1 MIFLHFHLVDNSTEV
16 DSKGDK
22 AKNRHDIPKGMLPIY
37 VPADAFPLIIKGHLL
52 KRKPDG
58 SVIDVISKKN
68 LVTAIRKGAPKEDL
82 ASMVLVNPSPEL
94 NLDLTENEA
103 QEINN
108 RHKTLEMTDIFN
120 NETSVKDF
128 PEAANAVTH
137 ENISASPVNKTVENS
152 NAASNDINFN
162 DTGFYNSKSTNNKNT
177 VSSDEVDQSSTKT
190 KNLNNTRN
198 LLLST
203 GIDQSNSLL
212 PTRARSSKESDKL
225 KSSIDYNRINYI
237 QSQPSSRTNGV
248 FDNKQTNKEFSTT
261 NRIENTT
268 SNKSNLGSDNANIY
282 ETNQEKMNNNE
293 TSNPLAYNIQNNIK
307 SISKG
312 DSSKLSNKT
321 FANDKSQTKSDKD
334 SGETNIKTQTDK
346 EASLQNKVTE
356 KENNF
361 EENHHIHNSTD
372 PANPEEEAD
381 QPLSQEQTYEGK
393 NLKGTDSKISNGVG
407 SLSQTL
413 ELHSGNGKVHVSP
426 HHVDHQSLFSGKLSD
441 RFKMHHLTPMFG
453 GRTEI
458 TKAPLKINKNQTS
471 QAITK
476 SILNHDHP
484 FSNKTSN
491 LTLEIDRTG
500 KELDE
505 LYKKAHRTL
514 ASNSAAN
521 KASNG
526 KKQLKNNV
534 YRSQDKTVSSGNKT
548 TNLQKIQ
555 EPVKVPDANHS
566 KKVEKNY
573 SNHTDMSKNHNKV
586 FQVDNFV
593 KANDFGIYENDHGDH
608 NPIISDTAT
617 SKLRNNFIP
626 SQTKNVRPT
635 NRNINSNITQYG
647 HNVMLVFSK
656 GVPTQLQTKNL
667 PGNFNLLSNTT
678 ALKSAHKNISNK
690 SFRNVSLNSN
700 LNRNSCKTPVVKT
713 AINIQCVD
721 NDPIK
726 QNATTPRKNHELPEV
741 RNARVATNN
750 VTMTG
755 EKPTEHS
762 VNGAGISN
770 HKVHSNG
777 AGLQKHQTSG
787 VGTGLKTEVV
797 NNSTRSVRKYN
808 TSNENP
814 SKSFKNDSKSSL
826 IPFRNNS
833 IKVIQGPSNIKPIK
847 LPASKNFNKAVQSYK
862 EGTNS
867 FPEFFPNHGV
877 TNSTTKTIA
886 TTKTIDNISGH
897 SSKEQKN
904 KKSKNSWSE
913 VQNQSKLY
921 SYTLKNVTAIL
932 DLPEPRIN
940 KDKIGENGKGVQIHE
955 SNERKEKFDKSSHAE
970 TGKRKNLDS
979 VQNHEINKNLDNDI
993 SSLVRA
999 VEDVSKDA
1007 ADLAEEFNLNDDAKL
1022 SKLEDIVNTDY
1033 NENFLNN
1040 PAVLKTFDRKAL
1052 QARKDEIDRLL
1063 KLLDKEEHETALT
1076 RTRINKYRKKL
1087 GLSGNED
1094 AEINELTRIFN
1105 KIDAREDDKV
1115 SEKRSHNRRPKRVK
1129 IVRYIPTNLE
1139 MDKSVSFY
1147 RRPVD
1152 DEHPYDIE
1160 LENDEHSITPIKGN
1174 INLNGHRLNFISE
1187 ESLTND
1193 IKDQSSY
1200 DKKKHKNR
1208 KRRLYNLTSS
1218 FNWQDHVHVNDDKEK
1233 TATDE
1238 QEFEAEQSS
1247 LLKYHPNPLH
1257 FTTQSESSKEIQKQE
1272 KLRNLLT
1279 SYESHIREIAGLN
1292 KSNTMNQTGLDF
1304 NIDKTANQKHDI
1316 TINEDKKRKY
1326 RRILGIIS
1334 KIVDAI
1340 DPDENKENDMQNK
1353 TNEVSRTELQKH
1365 HNNTNYDILNV
1376 TEDEKLTSSGIN
1388 ASISNSSS
1396 NMYNATKFSN
1406 YQSSEQNGSE
1416 PSLSNNLLD
1425 GPDTFRNNSENG
1437 KENKKNM
1444 SSNFQHTSK
1453 QRVTEQHKPFKDKQ
1467 QFPIEKPYKKPKQN
1481 KPPTISSNQL
1491 PNQNTG
1497 KSNSLQNSG
1506 QLSTQ
1511 QANWQQPLQTIST
1524 VVSPAQ
1530 SSNPN
1535 NQVII
1540 LNPNNHQSTNQQP
1553 EIAYTISNM
1562 KPGSYFQPELSNPQ
1576 YHNVK
1581 ISPILQP
1588 PTPLVGTPLFHKP
1601 THLLIPIGYPNTMA
1615 ATQRPQP
1622 LVETSL
1628 EEQISHPPL
1637 LYPVTGKIANEYI
1650 EQSQFSNNLRNLLNS
1665 DEESQYFNRNK
1676 SLDVGD
1682 DDVNINLDDHLFSQV
1697 GNGNIKEYT
1706 RRNND
1711 VDYDTSSSIFP
1722 TVQPGT
1728 IVENFIQPQRDRIQ
1742 DQILL
1747 NLNPLQSKTAP
1758 TIQSQNLFPD
1768 HPHID
1773 PESHQFDH
1781 LGRHHHFLHH
1791 HQKLSPYTT
1800 NLDGSINILPY
1811 RHGSH
1816 HKINGGIDHHR
1827 HNHLHAITPDVD
1839 TQGNLLIPDFSHL
1852 KDQQTSV
1859 MVMGNKVQSNQP
1871 KGQSQEHIHLTV
1883 KDPQGAHLH
1892 FDHVRPYSKTNK
1904 PITIP
1909 IKVPTTSPSTTPFNP
1924 GKYHYLN
1931 LNTLS
1936 RKYIASKRT
1945 KNPKFLSPPEINMND
1960 MNPLPPAVRPRP
1972 LMNSR
1977 PRPLLKPHHPPGFKS
1992 LFEHVKKQKIVK
2004 DAFHIEDED
2013 NFQFGKRDDTFLL
2026 APQTNFNEFIS
2037 TQNETDDPISWA
2049 KEMLMKE
2056 NINAKMLRSRK
2067 RIPHAWTENKF
2078 APRKGI
2084 PFHRSGH
2091 NNNTNNLK
2099 NNKNPNNH
2107 LTTNISNSNLT
2118 NDTVKSKHFNVSP
2131 KIHKR
2136 HHHHRRQHHH
2146 TRPGHK
2152 HKHRSKKLFSFNLDP
2167 ETILD
2172 REEAAENNN
2181 TNNVYKQKKTVLD
2194 RFEKITKPILSMSFA
2209 TPTAHKHRLIRI
2221 SVMASA
2227 ENNDREYKKEH
2238 IHKKTIVKKIQNHNS
2253 PIFNTTK
2260 SVTDFDIMSLD
2271 LEKSK
2276 KRGISHLSRKINLND
2291 DDETTVKL
2299 ASDEKDD
2306 SNSKTVTSTEENDDN
2321 YIYKDNES
2329 EIGHKGTI
2337 VEEENFPK
2345 FISVSDFKFSDLPKL
2360 PEGKSYVLSTP
2371 KQGMCVSI
2379 IW

>member
-1 MIFLHFHLVDNSTEV
+1 MDNSTEA

-37 VPADAFPLIIKGHLL
+37 IPADAFPLIIKGHLL

-58 SVIDVISKKN
+58 SIIDVISKKN

-108 RHKTLEMTDIFN
+108 RNKTMEMTDTFN

-137 ENISASPVNKTVENS
+137 ENISTSPVNKTIENS
-152 NAASNDINFN
+152 NAATNDINLN
-162 DTGFYNSKSTNNKNT
+162 DNGFYNSKNTNKNT
-177 VSSDEVDQSSTKT
+177 ISSDEVDQPSTKI

-198 LLLST
+198 F
-203 GIDQSNSLL
+203 SNSLHSMSV
-212 PTRARSSKESDKL
+212 RNSKETDKL

-248 FDNKQTNKEFSTT
+248 FDSEQRNKTFSTT
-261 NRIENTT
+261 DRTENTP
-268 SNKSNLGSDNANIY
+268 SNKSNVGSNNTNIND
-282 ETNQEKMNNNE
+282 TNKEKMNNNE
-293 TSNPLAYNIQNNIK
+293 TSNPLAYNLQNNIK

-312 DSSKLSNKT
+312 DSSKLSHKT
-321 FANDKSQTKSDKD
+321 FTNDKSQTKSEKD
-334 SGETNIKTQTDK
+334 SAETNIKTQADE
-346 EASLQNKVTE
+346 EASLQNKATR

-361 EENHHIHNSTD
+361 EENHQIHNSTD

-381 QPLSQEQTYEGK
+381 EPLSQEQTYEGK

-458 TKAPLKINKNQTS
+458 TKAPSKISKNQTN
-471 QAITK
+471 QVITK
-476 SILNHDHP
+476 SILNYGYP

-491 LTLEIDRTG
+491 ITLEIDPTG

-505 LYKKAHRTL
+505 LYKKAHRTI

-548 TNLQKIQ
+548 ASLQKIQ
-555 EPVKVPDANHS
+555 EPVKILNANHS
-566 KKVEKNY
+566 IQVAKNY
-573 SNHTDMSKNHNKV
+573 SSHKDMDKNHNKI
-586 FQVDNFV
+586 FQEDKFI
-593 KANDFGIYENDHGDH
+593 KTNDFGINENDHGDH
-608 NPIISDTAT
+608 NPIITDTAT
-617 SKLRNNFIP
+617 SKLRTNFIP

-635 NRNINSNITQYG
+635 NRNINNNVTQYG
-647 HNVMLVFSK
+647 HNIMLVFSK
-656 GVPTQLQTKNL
+656 GVSTQLQTKNL
-667 PGNFNLLSNTT
+667 PGNFTLLSNTT
-678 ALKSAHKNISNK
+678 ALNSAHKNISNK
-690 SFRNVSLNSN
+690 SFRNVSSNSN
-700 LNRNSCKTPVVKT
+700 LNRNLCKTPVVKT

-721 NDPIK
+721 NEPIK
-726 QNATTPRKNHELPEV
+726 QNATTPQKSHELPEV
-741 RNARVATNN
+741 RNTSVATNN
-750 VTMTG
+750 ANVAG
-755 EKPTEHS
+755 EKPVEHS

-770 HKVHSNG
+770 HKVYSNG

-787 VGTGLKTEVV
+787 VGTGLKNEVV
-797 NNSTRSVRKYN
+797 NNSTRPTRKYN

-814 SKSFKNDSKSSL
+814 STSFKNDSKSSVR
-826 IPFRNNS
+826 PFHNNS
-833 IKVIQGPSNIKPIK
+833 IKVIQGPSNIKPIQ
-847 LPASKNFNKAVQSYK
+847 LPASKYFNKAAQSYK
-862 EGTNS
+862 QGTNN
-867 FPEFFPNHGV
+867 FPEIFPNHGV
-877 TNSTTKTIA
+877 TKNSTPTTIA
-886 TTKTIDNISGH
+886 TIKTIDNINEH
-897 SSKEQKN
+897 ASKEQKN
-904 KKSKNSWSE
+904 KKTKNSWSE

-940 KDKIGENGKGVQIHE
+940 KVKIGENDKAVQIHE
-955 SNERKEKFDKSSHAE
+955 SNERKEKFDKSSHTE

-979 VQNHEINKNLDNDI
+979 VQNHEINKSLDNDI

-1007 ADLAEEFNLNDDAKL
+1007 ADLAEEFDLNDDAKL
-1022 SKLEDIVNTDY
+1022 SKLEDIVSTDY

-1040 PAVLKTFDRKAL
+1040 PAVLKTLDRKAL

-1076 RTRINKYRKKL
+1076 RTRINKYRNKL

-1094 AEINELTRIFN
+1094 AAINELTRIFSQ
-1105 KIDAREDDKV
+1105 IDAGVDDKIY
-1115 SEKRSHNRRPKRVK
+1115 EKRSHNTRPKRVK
-1129 IVRYIPTNLE
+1129 IDRYIPTNLE

-1152 DEHPYDIE
+1152 DEHPYDIG
-1160 LENDEHSITPIKGN
+1160 LENDEHSNTPIKGN

-1193 IKDQSSY
+1193 IKDQSFY

-1233 TATDE
+1233 TATNE

-1257 FTTQSESSKEIQKQE
+1257 FTTQSESSNEIQKQE
-1272 KLRNLLT
+1272 KLKNLLT
-1279 SYESHIREIAGLN
+1279 SYESHIREIAERN
-1292 KSNTMNQTGLDF
+1292 KSNTLNQTGLDF

-1340 DPDENKENDMQNK
+1340 DPDESKENDMQNK
-1353 TNEVSRTELQKH
+1353 TNEVSQTDLQKP
-1365 HNNTNYDILNV
+1365 HNNTYDDILNV
-1376 TEDEKLTSSGIN
+1376 IEDEKLTSSGIN
-1388 ASISNSSS
+1388 ASISNSS
-1396 NMYNATKFSN
+1396 NNLYNATKFSN

-1425 GPDTFRNNSENG
+1425 APDTLRNNSENG
-1437 KENKKNM
+1437 KENPKNI

-1467 QFPIEKPYKKPKQN
+1467 QFPVEKPYKKPKQN

-1511 QANWQQPLQTIST
+1511 QTNWQRPLQTIST

-1530 SSNPN
+1530 SSNPT

-1540 LNPNNHQSTNQQP
+1540 LNPNNHQPTNQRP

-1562 KPGSYFQPELSNPQ
+1562 KPGSYFQPDLSNPQ
-1576 YHNVK
+1576 YHNMK

-1601 THLLIPIGYPNTMA
+1601 THLLIPIGYPNTMF
-1615 ATQRPQP
+1615 ATQRPQHP
-1622 LVETSL
+1622 VETSL
-1628 EEQISHPPL
+1628 EEQISHPPS

-1650 EQSQFSNNLRNLLNS
+1650 QQSQFSNSVRNLLNS

-1711 VDYDTSSSIFP
+1711 VDYDTSNSMFQ

-1747 NLNPLQSKTAP
+1747 NLNSLESKAAP
-1758 TIQSQNLFPD
+1758 TIQSHNLYPD
-1768 HPHID
+1768 QPHID
-1773 PESHQFDH
+1773 PESHQFNH

-1827 HNHLHAITPDVD
+1827 HNHLHTVTPDVD

-1859 MVMGNKVQSNQP
+1859 MVMGNKVQLNQP

-1924 GKYHYLN
+1924 GKYYYLN

-1936 RKYIASKRT
+1936 RKHIASKRT
-1945 KNPKFLSPPEINMND
+1945 KNPKLPSPPEINMND
-1960 MNPLPPAVRPRP
+1960 MNPLPPAARPRP
-1972 LMNSR
+1972 LVNSR

-2004 DAFHIEDED
+2004 DTFRIEDDD
-2013 NFQFGKRDDTFLL
+2013 NSQFGKRYNTFLS
-2026 APQTNFNEFIS
+2026 APRTNLNESIS

-2084 PFHRSGH
+2084 PFHRSNH

-2099 NNKNPNNH
+2099 NNKNPNNL

-2118 NDTVKSKHFNVSP
+2118 NNTVNSKHFNISS
-2131 KIHKR
+2131 KMHKR

-2146 TRPGHK
+2146 TRPRHK

-2172 REEAAENNN
+2172 REETTENND
-2181 TNNVYKQKKTVLD
+2181 TKNVYKQKKTVLD
-2194 RFEKITKPILSMSFA
+2194 RFEKITKPLSSMSFA
-2209 TPTAHKHRLIRI
+2209 TPITHKHRLIRI
-2221 SVMASA
+2221 SVVASA

-2238 IHKKTIVKKIQNHNS
+2238 IHKKTKVKKIQNYNS
-2253 PIFNTTK
+2253 PIINDSKFNTKAK
-2260 SVTDFDIMSLD
+2260 SITDFDIMSLD

-2276 KRGISHLSRKINLND
+2276 KRNISHLGRKINLNIN
-2291 DDETTVKL
+2291 DETAVKL
-2299 ASDEKDD
+2299 PSDKK
-2306 SNSKTVTSTEENDDN
+2306 NNPNPKIVTSIDENDDN
-2321 YIYKDNES
+2321 YIYDDNES
-2329 EIGHKGTI
+2329 ETGHKGTL
-2337 VEEENFPK
+2337 VKEKDFPK

-2371 KQGMCVSI
+2371 KQGMCVSMI
-2379 IW
+2379 

>member
-1 MIFLHFHLVDNSTEV
+1 MPFYLVDNSTES
-16 DSKGDK
+16 DSKSDK

-37 VPADAFPLIIKGHLL
+37 IPADAFPLIIKGHLL

-108 RHKTLEMTDIFN
+108 RNKTMEITDTFN
-120 NETSVKDF
+120 NETSVEDF

-137 ENISASPVNKTVENS
+137 ENISTSPVNKTIENS
-152 NAASNDINFN
+152 KAGTNDINFN
-162 DTGFYNSKSTNNKNT
+162 DNGFYNSKNTNKNT
-177 VSSDEVDQSSTKT
+177 VSINETDQKSAKIE
-190 KNLNNTRN
+190 NLNKTRSFSN
-198 LLLST
+198 ST
-203 GIDQSNSLL
+203 DIDQSNSEHS
-212 PTRARSSKESDKL
+212 TSARNSKESDKF
-225 KSSIDYNRINYI
+225 KSSIDYNQINYI

-248 FDNKQTNKEFSTT
+248 SDNKQINKKFSTT
-261 NRIENTT
+261 DRTENTT
-268 SNKSNLGSDNANIY
+268 SNKNNVESNNTDIN
-282 ETNQEKMNNNE
+282 ETNKEKMNNNE
-293 TSNPLAYNIQNNIK
+293 TFKSLAYNLQNNIK
-307 SISKG
+307 SVSKG
-312 DSSKLSNKT
+312 DSFKLSNKT
-321 FANDKSQTKSDKD
+321 FTNDKALMKSDKD
-334 SGETNIKTQTDK
+334 SGDANIKTQADE
-346 EASLQNKVTE
+346 EASLQNKATQ

-361 EENHHIHNSTD
+361 EENHQLHNNTD

-458 TKAPLKINKNQTS
+458 TKAPSKVSKNQTN
-471 QAITK
+471 QAVTK
-476 SILNHDHP
+476 SILNYDHP

-491 LTLEIDRTG
+491 ITLEIDRTG

-505 LYKKAHRTL
+505 LYKKAHRTI
-514 ASNSAAN
+514 ASNSATN

-526 KKQLKNNV
+526 KKQLKNNYV

-555 EPVKVPDANHS
+555 KSVKILNANHS
-566 KKVEKNY
+566 RQVEEIY
-573 SNHTDMSKNHNKV
+573 SSHTDMDKIHNKV
-586 FQVDNFV
+586 FQVDKFI
-593 KANDFGIYENDHGDH
+593 KTNDFGIYENDHGDN
-608 NPIISDTAT
+608 NPIILDTAT
-617 SKLRNNFIP
+617 SKLRTNFIP

-635 NRNINSNITQYG
+635 NRNINNNVTQYG

-656 GVPTQLQTKNL
+656 GIPTQLQTKSL
-667 PGNFNLLSNTT
+667 PGNLTLLTNTT
-678 ALKSAHKNISNK
+678 ALNPAYKNTANK
-690 SFRNVSLNSN
+690 GFRNISLNSN
-700 LNRNSCKTPVVKT
+700 LNRNSCKTPVAKT
-713 AINIQCVD
+713 VINIQCVD
-721 NDPIK
+721 NEPIK
-726 QNATTPRKNHELPEV
+726 QNTTTLRKNHELPEV
-741 RNARVATNN
+741 SNTSVTTNN
-750 VTMTG
+750 ANMTG
-755 EKPTEHS
+755 EKPIEHS

-770 HKVHSNG
+770 HKVYSNG

-797 NNSTRSVRKYN
+797 NNSTRSTRKYN
-808 TSNENP
+808 TSNENL
-814 SKSFKNDSKSSL
+814 STSFKNDSKSSVR
-826 IPFRNNS
+826 PFHNTFM
-833 IKVIQGPSNIKPIK
+833 KVIQGSSNTKPIK
-847 LPASKNFNKAVQSYK
+847 LPASKNFNKTAQIYK
-862 EGTNS
+862 QDTNN
-867 FPEFFPNHGV
+867 FPEIFPNHGV
-877 TNSTTKTIA
+877 TKNSTPNTTA
-886 TTKTIDNISGH
+886 ATKTIDNIREHASRD
-897 SSKEQKN
+897 QKN
-904 KKSKNSWSE
+904 IKTKSSLSE
-913 VQNQSKLY
+913 LQNQSKLY

-940 KDKIGENGKGVQIHE
+940 KDKVGESDNAVQIHE
-955 SNERKEKFDKSSHAE
+955 SNERKEKFNKPSHTE

-1007 ADLAEEFNLNDDAKL
+1007 ADLAEEFDLNDDAKL

-1040 PAVLKTFDRKAL
+1040 PAVLKTLDRKAL

-1063 KLLDKEEHETALT
+1063 KLLDKEEHETAFT
-1076 RTRINKYRKKL
+1076 RTSINKYRNKL

-1094 AEINELTRIFN
+1094 AEINELTRIFHQ
-1105 KIDAREDDKV
+1105 IDARVDDKV

-1129 IVRYIPTNLE
+1129 IDRYIPTNLRT
-1139 MDKSVSFY
+1139 DKSVSFY

-1152 DEHPYDIE
+1152 DEHPYDIGSE
-1160 LENDEHSITPIKGN
+1160 SDEHSITPIKGN

-1187 ESLTND
+1187 ESLTNNVN
-1193 IKDQSSY
+1193 DQPSY

-1238 QEFEAEQSS
+1238 EEFEAEQSS

-1257 FTTQSESSKEIQKQE
+1257 FTTQRESSKEIQKQE
-1272 KLRNLLT
+1272 KLRDLLT

-1292 KSNTMNQTGLDF
+1292 KSNALNQTGLDV

-1316 TINEDKKRKY
+1316 AINEEKKRKY

-1340 DPDENKENDMQNK
+1340 DPEENKENDMQNK
-1353 TNEVSRTELQKH
+1353 VNEVSRTELQKP
-1365 HNNTNYDILNV
+1365 HNNTNADILNV
-1376 TEDEKLTSSGIN
+1376 REDEKLTSSAIN
-1388 ASISNSSS
+1388 APTSNSSG
-1396 NMYNATKFSN
+1396 NMHNATKLSN
-1406 YQSSEQNGSE
+1406 HQNSEQNSSDPG
-1416 PSLSNNLLD
+1416 LSNNSLD
-1425 GPDTFRNNSENG
+1425 APDTLRNNSGKG
-1437 KENKKNM
+1437 KENVKNM

-1481 KPPTISSNQL
+1481 RPPTISSNQL
-1491 PNQNTG
+1491 PNKNTG
-1497 KSNSLQNSG
+1497 KNNTLQNSG

-1511 QANWQQPLQTIST
+1511 HTNWQRPLQTIST

-1530 SSNPN
+1530 SSNPT

-1540 LNPNNHQSTNQQP
+1540 LNPNNQQPNNQRP

-1576 YHNVK
+1576 YHNMK
-1581 ISPILQP
+1581 ISPIQP

-1622 LVETSL
+1622 PVETSL
-1628 EEQISHPPL
+1628 EEQISHPPS

-1650 EQSQFSNNLRNLLNS
+1650 QQSQSSNSLTNLLNS

-1676 SLDVGD
+1676 SLDAGD
-1682 DDVNINLDDHLFSQV
+1682 DDLNINLDDHVFSQV

-1706 RRNND
+1706 RTNND
-1711 VDYDTSSSIFP
+1711 VDYDTSNSIFQP
-1722 TVQPGT
+1722 VQPGT

-1747 NLNPLQSKTAP
+1747 NLNPLQAKAAP
-1758 TIQSQNLFPD
+1758 TIQSHNLFPGQ
-1768 HPHID
+1768 PHID

-1800 NLDGSINILPY
+1800 NIDGSINILPY
-1811 RHGSH
+1811 RHASH
-1816 HKINGGIDHHR
+1816 HKINGAIDHHR
-1827 HNHLHAITPDVD
+1827 HNNLHAVTPDVD

-1859 MVMGNKVQSNQP
+1859 MVMGNKVQLNQP

-1909 IKVPTTSPSTTPFNP
+1909 IKVPTKNPSTAPFNP

-1936 RKYIASKRT
+1936 RKHIAAKRT
-1945 KNPKFLSPPEINMND
+1945 KNPNLPSPPGIKMHD

-1972 LMNSR
+1972 LINSR

-1992 LFEHVKKQKIVK
+1992 LFEHVKKQNILK
-2004 DAFHIEDED
+2004 DTFHIDDDD
-2013 NFQFGKRDDTFLL
+2013 NFQFGKRDDTSLL
-2026 APQTNFNEFIS
+2026 ASRTNLSESIS

-2091 NNNTNNLK
+2091 YSSTNKLTSNKKLNNR
-2099 NNKNPNNH
+2099 

-2118 NDTVKSKHFNVSP
+2118 KNTVNSKHFNISS
-2131 KIHKR
+2131 KMHKR

-2146 TRPGHK
+2146 TRLRHK

-2172 REEAAENNN
+2172 REETVENNH
-2181 TNNVYKQKKTVLD
+2181 TDNVYKQKKTVLD
-2194 RFEKITKPILSMSFA
+2194 RFEKLTKPISSMTFA
-2209 TPTAHKHRLIRI
+2209 TPTTHKHRLIRI
-2221 SVMASA
+2221 SVVASA
-2227 ENNDREYKKEH
+2227 ENSDREYKKEH
-2238 IHKKTIVKKIQNHNS
+2238 IHKKNKVKKVQNYKS
-2253 PIFNTTK
+2253 PIINDSKLNKTK
-2260 SVTDFDIMSLD
+2260 GLTDFDILSLD
-2271 LEKSK
+2271 LVKSK
-2276 KRGISHLSRKINLND
+2276 KRNISHLGRKINLNV
-2291 DDETTVKL
+2291 DDETTLKL
-2299 ASDEKDD
+2299 TSDKKY
-2306 SNSKTVTSTEENDDN
+2306 NPKTVASTEENDDN
-2321 YIYKDNES
+2321 YIYNDNES
-2329 EIGHKGTI
+2329 ETGHKGTL

-2371 KQGMCVSI
+2371 KPGMCVFI